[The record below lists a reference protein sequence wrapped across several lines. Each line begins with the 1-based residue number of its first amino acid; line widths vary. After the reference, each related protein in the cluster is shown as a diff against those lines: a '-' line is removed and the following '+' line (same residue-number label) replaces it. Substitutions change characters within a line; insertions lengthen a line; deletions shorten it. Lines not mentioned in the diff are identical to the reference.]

1 MAMRRTILLHLLLL
15 LGTATAALAQFPQT
29 LTLPATSPEIV
40 SSAPT
45 RAGWQYTITVT
56 GTYSMW
62 PPYDSYGVDGA
73 YVYDVPQEEV
83 AALRWPPALIYPIP
97 HWVGDTL
104 EVPPF
109 TIPGMQFKFRTRDNI
124 GFRYNTQPLPDR
136 GLDAAHR
143 YQTTIVGDGSPI
155 AFQILDS
162 AFSLREGKIIPRY
175 EDNSGALS
183 IEIVERPMLNVCG
196 VSTFCAGGRT
206 HLAIAA
212 SLFRYDDSTG
222 RPANVLKSPQQV
234 VVTNERGESY
244 PVDSISC
251 GTRTPVAYTLVL
263 DRSGSMKFPY
273 EGATDRMTALK
284 RAAHGFLR
292 TLKQGD
298 QAMLMTFS
306 YDDDITLDVAWTSDT
321 ARLSRGID
329 AIEPLGGTAWRDAAY
344 EGLGHASRHYNPLK
358 AVVLLTDGDDTH
370 SRRALE
376 QVVARA
382 RAVNVPVFAIGMAL
396 VDSSERPLRYLATQS
411 NGRFFQARDQRA
423 IDSAFNELS
432 RAISSE
438 ECCTLY
444 VALPQ
449 AETMQAGMRRYAI
462 SASDSGLVATQYH
475 DVYVSDSCNSVL
487 AAPEELSGVVRMH
500 VSPNPVHGSAVLEVY
515 LEQGGELAID
525 MVASDGRPRRLVAA
539 EQAMAGLHRYTI
551 DAADWS
557 SGVYAI
563 RLMLD
568 GTERAQGRVVI
579 VR

>member
-1 MAMRRTILLHLLLL
+1 MRRTILLRLFLLIAL
-15 LGTATAALAQFPQT
+15 ASSAAAQFPQT
-29 LTLPATSPEIV
+29 LELPATSPAVI
-40 SSAPT
+40 SSAAT

-124 GFRYNTQPLPDR
+124 GFRYNGQPLPDR
-136 GLDAAHR
+136 GLSPSHR
-143 YQTTIVGDGSPI
+143 YQTTVVGDGRPI
-155 AFQILDS
+155 ELQILDS
-162 AFSLREGKIIPRY
+162 AFSLREGRIIPRY
-175 EDNSGALS
+175 EDNSGALT
-183 IEIVERPMLNVCG
+183 IEIVERPLLNVCG
-196 VSTFCAGGRT
+196 VSTFCKGGRT
-206 HLAIAA
+206 NLAIAA

-222 RPANVLKSPQQV
+222 RPENILDDPRQV
-234 VVTNERGESY
+234 VVLNERGEAFA
-244 PVDSISC
+244 VDSISC
-251 GTRTPVAYTLVL
+251 GSRAPVAYTLVL

-273 EGATDRMTALK
+273 EGSTDRMTALK

-292 TLKQGD
+292 TMKPGD

-306 YDDDITLDVAWTSDT
+306 FDDDITLDVPWTSDT
-321 ARLSRGID
+321 SRLGRGID
-329 AIEPLGGTAWRDAAY
+329 AIDPVGGTAWRDAAY
-344 EGLGHASRHYNPLK
+344 AGLDFASRHYNPLK

-370 SRRALE
+370 SQRTLAE
-376 QVVARA
+376 VVARA
-382 RAVNVPVFAIGMAL
+382 QSVSVPVFAIGMAL

-444 VALPQ
+444 VSLPRS
-449 AETMQAGMRRYAI
+449 ETMQAGVRRYSI
-462 SASDSGLVATQYH
+462 VASDGASTVTQQH
-475 DVYVSDSCNSVL
+475 DIYVSDSCNSVL
-487 AAPEELSGVVRMH
+487 AAPVELSGSVRMH
-500 VSPNPVHGSAVLEVY
+500 VAPNPVRDAAFIEVWLED
-515 LEQGGELAID
+515 GGELSIEMIAT
-525 MVASDGRPRRLVAA
+525 DGRPSQLLKPEPAQPGLRRIAL
-539 EQAMAGLHRYTI
+539 

-557 SGVYAI
+557 SGVYTI

>member
-1 MAMRRTILLHLLLL
+1 MRRSLLRCLLLL
-15 LGTATAALAQFPQT
+15 LAPTCTSLAQFPQT
-29 LTLPATSPEIV
+29 LELDATAPTII

-45 RAGWQYTITVT
+45 RAGWQYTITVS

-73 YVYDVPQEEV
+73 YVYDVPEEEV
-83 AALRWPPALIYPIP
+83 TALRWPPAVIYPIP

-124 GFRYNTQPLPDR
+124 GFRFNGQPLPDR
-136 GLDAAHR
+136 GLDPAHR
-143 YQTTIVGDGSPI
+143 YQTTVVGDGSPI
-155 AFQILDS
+155 ELQILDS

-175 EDNSGALS
+175 EDNSGSLT
-183 IEIVERPMLNVCG
+183 IHIVERPLLNVCG
-196 VSTFCAGGRT
+196 VSTFCQGGQT

-222 RPANVLKSPQQV
+222 RPENVLKDPRQMIVSDPLGN
-234 VVTNERGESY
+234 TL

-251 GTRTPVAYTLVL
+251 ASRMPVAYTLVL
-263 DRSGSMKFPY
+263 DRSGSMRFPY
-273 EGATDRMTALK
+273 EGATNRMTALK

-292 TLKQGD
+292 TLKPGD

-306 YDDDITLDVAWTSDT
+306 FDDDITLDVAWTSDT
-321 ARLSRGID
+321 ARLGRGID
-329 AIEPLGGTAWRDAAY
+329 AIEPLGGTAWRDAAF
-344 EGLGHASRHYNPLK
+344 EGLGYAARHYNPLK

-376 QVVARA
+376 EVVVRA
-382 RAVNVPVFAIGMAL
+382 RGVNVPVFAIGMAL

-423 IDSAFNELS
+423 IDSAFNALS
-432 RAISSE
+432 RVIGSD

-444 VALPQ
+444 VTLPR
-449 AETMQAGMRRYAI
+449 ATTAQAGVKRFVLRAE
-462 SASDSGLVATQYH
+462 DSGSVVTQDY
-475 DVYVSDSCNSVL
+475 DVFVSDSCNSVL
-487 AAPEELSGVVRMH
+487 AVPYDLASTVRVH
-500 VSPNPVHGSAVLEVY
+500 VSPNPVHGTASVEAY
-515 LEQGGELAID
+515 LEEGGELAIT
-525 MVASDGRPRRLVAA
+525 MVAPDGTTRYLLEPEPVAPGVRRIA
-539 EQAMAGLHRYTI
+539 I
-551 DAADWS
+551 DGADWP

-563 RLMLD
+563 RLLLD
-568 GTERAQGRVVI
+568 GIERAQDRVVI